1 MIFYSNKKTF
11 RTKKKK
17 KINKQKKERK
27 RNLFKIKSLGFTKE
41 LVFLKH

>member
-11 RTKKKK
+11 RTKKKN
-17 KINKQKKERK
+17 INKQKKERK